1 MGVHRP
7 SELRV
12 TADYQQ
18 YEEASVCAQILRL
31 KAGLARCLIV
41 WDSLP
46 NHFPK
51 SAVSAFP
58 FSLGAISCSFWL
70 YLTFFPLFFPSLCC
84 QLLICFLE
92 LMPLWFQ
99 A

>member
-1 MGVHRP
+1 MSVHRP

-18 YEEASVCAQILRL
+18 YEEASVCAQIVRL
-31 KAGLARCLIV
+31 KAGLAHCLVV

-46 NHFPK
+46 NHFPM

-58 FSLGAISCSFWL
+58 FSLGPFPVLSGFISLSFL
-70 YLTFFPLFFPSLCC
+70 SFFLPFVVSC
-84 QLLICFLE
+84 
-92 LMPLWFQ
+92 
-99 A
+99 